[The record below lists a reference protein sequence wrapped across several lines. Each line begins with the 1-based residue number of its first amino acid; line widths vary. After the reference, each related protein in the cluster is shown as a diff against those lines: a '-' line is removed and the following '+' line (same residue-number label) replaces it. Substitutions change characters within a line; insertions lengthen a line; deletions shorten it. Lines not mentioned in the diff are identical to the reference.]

1 MGKVQ
6 LFDLSNIDSLAWPE
20 NEDGR
25 SAKAF
30 LEPMIK
36 QGTGHFVDNVQTQ
49 MHVLAINNLVLP
61 LTVNEDNYSNSY
73 VCSPYGHYI
82 LYGLEYVSGLRNIL
96 LRSSLSLMLKGMGRI
111 FKLGKI
117 NKVVI
122 VNNCI
127 FSTDLYPQ
135 ITEDEILAITNFLQ
149 ERFPQHSIL
158 FRSIQKYTGNE
169 IHDFL
174 EKSQYDF
181 IASRQVFFIRP
192 ENEAAFSSRA
202 FKSDLKLM
210 RESQY
215 HEVPKEDIVNEEY
228 ARILELY
235 TEVYKDKHSK
245 LNPQFN
251 NNFIKLMMNSNFPY
265 LKAIGKD
272 GHMDAIAGYICR
284 NGVMVAPFLGY
295 DTSVDKKEK
304 LYRLTCTMLT
314 LEAKKRDLVFNLS
327 AGASF
332 YKKIRKAEGILECIA
347 VYHRHLPF
355 YRRFPWI
362 VLRLVANTIGI
373 SIIQN
378 YDK

>member
-6 LFDLSNIDSLAWPE
+6 LFDRSNIDSLDWPE
-20 NEDGR
+20 TEDGR

-30 LEPMIK
+30 LEPMIN
-36 QGTGHFVDNVQTQ
+36 QGTKHFVDNVQTQ
-49 MHVLAINNLVLP
+49 MHILTINNLVLP

-82 LYGLEYVSGLRNIL
+82 LYGLEYVSGLKNIL
-96 LRSSLSLMLKGMGRI
+96 SRTSLSLMLKGMGKI
-111 FKLGKI
+111 FKMGKI

-122 VNNCI
+122 VNNWL

-135 ITEDEILAITNFLQ
+135 ITEDEIVTITIFLQ

-158 FRSIQKYTGNE
+158 FRSIEKYTGKE
-169 IHDFL
+169 IYDAL
-174 EKSQYDF
+174 EKCKFSF

-192 ENEAAFSSRA
+192 EYEASFSSRA
-202 FKSDLKLM
+202 FKSDLKLL

-215 HEVPKEDIVNEEY
+215 HEVQKEDIVNGDY

-251 NNFIKLMMNSNFPY
+251 NNFIQLMMNSSFPY
-265 LKAIGKD
+265 LKAIVKD
-272 GHMDAIAGYICR
+272 EHIDAIAGYICR

-304 LYRLTCTMLT
+304 LYRLASTTLT
-314 LEAKKRDLVFNLS
+314 LEAKKRNLVFNLS

-332 YKKIRKAEGILECIA
+332 YKTIRKAEGVLECVA

-355 YRRFPWI
+355 YRKFPWI
-362 VLRLVANTIGI
+362 VLRFVANTIGI